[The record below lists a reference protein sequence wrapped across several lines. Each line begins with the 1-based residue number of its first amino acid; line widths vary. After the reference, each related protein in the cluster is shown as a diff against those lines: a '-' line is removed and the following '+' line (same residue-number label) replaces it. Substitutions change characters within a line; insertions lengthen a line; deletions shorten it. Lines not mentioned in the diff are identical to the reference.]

1 MQIVIMAAGRGTRMS
16 DLTDY
21 VPKPM
26 LKINEKPILAYKLEA
41 LPDEVDEVIFII
53 GYLGNKI
60 QEYFGDFY
68 AGRKISYVV
77 QEKLNGTGGAI
88 ALARDLIEDDFL
100 VMNGDDLYSKSD
112 IEKLLQY
119 DLAVLGFEVNDPWK
133 FGVIFLDENRNLE
146 KIVEKPNIVGSA
158 LVLTGV
164 YKLNKKF
171 FNYPMTVSKRGEYEV
186 IQPISLMAKDFP
198 VHVEKA
204 TEWFPIGNP
213 EDLKKAADIIDKFII

>member
-1 MQIVIMAAGRGTRMS
+1 MQIVILAAGRGTRMS

-88 ALARDLIEDDFL
+88 ALVKDLVEDDFF
-100 VMNGDDLYSKSD
+100 VMNGDDLYMENDIKAMMKHDLSMLAVEFENPGQFGVVIVDEKGNLVET
-112 IEKLLQY
+112 IEKPKMLQ
-119 DLAVLGFEVNDPWK
+119 
-133 FGVIFLDENRNLE
+133 R
-146 KIVEKPNIVGSA
+146 A
-158 LVLTGV
+158 LVNTGL
-164 YKLNKKF
+164 YKLNKNF
-171 FNYPMTVSKRGEYEV
+171 FDYPPVLMENGEFSLPATLVSMTDKYF
-186 IQPISLMAKDFP
+186 IKI
-198 VHVEKA
+198 EKA
-204 TEWFPIGNP
+204 TDWFPIGSP
-213 EDLKKAADIIDKFII
+213 ENFEKAAKIIDKFI